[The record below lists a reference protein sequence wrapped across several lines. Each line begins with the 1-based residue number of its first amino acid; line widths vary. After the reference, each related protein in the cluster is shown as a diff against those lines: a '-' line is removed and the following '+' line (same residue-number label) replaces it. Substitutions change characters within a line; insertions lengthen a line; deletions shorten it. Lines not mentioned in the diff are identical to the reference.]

1 MTDRNEKG
9 HGHTDI
15 SNPGLA
21 GELKGRVPGPI
32 EIIINEVAAEFG
44 ITAKALL
51 SRNRSNRFSH
61 PRILAMA
68 LARELTKASFPAIGR
83 AFGRDHSSVV
93 SAVARSPE
101 LQKRY
106 PDYAVKYE
114 IVKHRL
120 LSPQP

>member
-1 MTDRNEKG
+1 
-9 HGHTDI
+9 
-15 SNPGLA
+15 
-21 GELKGRVPGPI
+21 VPGPI
-32 EIIINEVAAEFG
+32 EIIVNEVAAEFG

-51 SRNRSNRFSH
+51 SRNRSNRVSH

-68 LARELTKASFPAIGR
+68 LARKLTKASFPAIGR
-83 AFGRDHSSVV
+83 AFGRDHSSVM

-120 LSPQP
+120 LSPPQP